1 MHFTLPVLAV
11 LCSFLTTALLSVV
24 PSTNQLL
31 DRGTTFESQANPGL
45 EERNGPRKCTPE
57 NVHVRNEWYVN
68 PFRSLISAKADMTQ
82 GVLCPRMREKN
93 TPMQCSVLE
102 RNHHYIKR

>member
-1 MHFTLPVLAV
+1 MHFSLPVLAV
-11 LCSFLTTALLSVV
+11 LCSSINLTLSSVV

-31 DRGTTFESQANPGL
+31 DRGTTLESPANPGL
-45 EERNGPRKCTPE
+45 KERNGAWTCTPE

-68 PFRSLISAKADMTQ
+68 PFRSLIPTNADVIQ